1 MPALPIPQP
10 WSAAI
15 ERYER
20 FLRSRSQ
27 TAATI
32 RARREQ
38 LRHLARRIGASP
50 ADVTADMLLD
60 YVGVHEWAQET
71 RRSRYA
77 CFRAFWAWAK
87 RSGLARR
94 NVAKRLPS
102 VEASQANPDPV
113 PEPIYEAAMRKADE
127 RTTLIMRMAHDAGL
141 RRSEIAQGH
150 SDDLRPDLI
159 GWSLL
164 VHGKGRKQRI
174 VPLTP
179 RLALELRAL
188 GPGYFFPGQ
197 IDGHLSPRRVYEL
210 VDDVLEGH
218 WTLHNLRHSFAT
230 NTHEESGGD
239 TLTTQGLLGHASPA
253 TTARYVRVS
262 SERAR
267 EVVYRAAGYE
277 PPKRAERILRA
288 I

>member
-20 FLRSRSQ
+20 YLRSRSQ

-38 LRHLARRIGASP
+38 LQHLARRIGAAP
-50 ADVTADMLLD
+50 GDVTADALLD
-60 YVGVHEWAQET
+60 YVGGHEWAQET

-77 CFRAFWAWAK
+77 CFRAFWKWAK
-87 RSGLARR
+87 TTGIARR

-102 VEASQANPDPV
+102 VAASEPNPDPV

-127 RTTLIMRMAHDAGL
+127 RTALIMRMAHDAGM
-141 RRSEIAQGH
+141 RRSEIAQAH

-159 GWSLL
+159 GWSILA
-164 VHGKGRKQRI
+164 HGKGRKQRI

-218 WTLHNLRHSFAT
+218 WSIHNLRHSAGT
-230 NTHEESGGD
+230 NWHSESGGD

-262 SERAR
+262 NERAR
-267 EVVYRAAGYE
+267 EVVYRAAGYQ
-277 PPKRAERILRA
+277 PPTRPERVLRA